1 MSSPMTATLQK
12 VESTAAN
19 ESFVPE
25 QFSREDTMIVQH
37 ASGPLLEQH
46 DPPDRRLR
54 IRIILANAVAWI
66 VIIMLIRLIFF

>member
-1 MSSPMTATLQK
+1 
-12 VESTAAN
+12 
-19 ESFVPE
+19 
-25 QFSREDTMIVQH
+25 MIVQH

-66 VIIMLIRLIFF
+66 VIILLIRLFFF